1 MRILMIRHGDPDYEH
16 DSLTEI
22 GRREAALLA
31 KEAGSLNLG
40 TALCRLLA
48 GQGNGGIYVEKIKP
62 FSQDVRLASGI
73 SRKA

>member
-1 MRILMIRHGDPDYEH
+1 MNVLLKIFHFRERKNKMRILMIRHGDPDYEH

-40 TALCRLLA
+40 DCLM
-48 GQGNGGIYVEKIKP
+48 
-62 FSQDVRLASGI
+62 
-73 SRKA
+73 